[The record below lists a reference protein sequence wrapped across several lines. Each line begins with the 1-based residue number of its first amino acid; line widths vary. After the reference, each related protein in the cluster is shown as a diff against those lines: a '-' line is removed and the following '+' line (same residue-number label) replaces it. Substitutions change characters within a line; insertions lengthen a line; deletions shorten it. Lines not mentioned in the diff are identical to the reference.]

1 VACPAPPVTGQQVD
15 PPYLTGAAEAE
26 VPAVH
31 GRIRLSADRIGPA
44 AKERPRRVGRLPMV
58 EILILSLFPLLM
70 AYAAASD
77 LLSMTISNRVSLI
90 LLAGFVLTAAVV
102 GLPWPDVA
110 MHVCAGAL
118 VLSITFAMFAFGW
131 IGGGDA
137 KLAAVTALWLGWDR
151 LLDYGIFASIFGGA
165 LTLALLQFRSH
176 PLPRFSAGM
185 PWLLHLHHHKT
196 GVPYG
201 IALAA
206 AGLAVYSDSSI
217 WKAAFNL
224 AG

>member
-1 VACPAPPVTGQQVD
+1 
-15 PPYLTGAAEAE
+15 
-26 VPAVH
+26 
-31 GRIRLSADRIGPA
+31 
-44 AKERPRRVGRLPMV
+44 MV

-90 LLAGFVLTAAVV
+90 LLIGFMVTALSV
-102 GLPWPDVA
+102 GLPWPEIA
-110 MHVCAGAL
+110 LHAAAGAF
-118 VLSITFAMFAFGW
+118 VLAITFGMFAAGW

-151 LLDYGIFASIFGGA
+151 LIDYGICASLFGGA
-165 LTLALLQFRSH
+165 LTLVLLQFRSY
-176 PLPRFSAGM
+176 PLPRFSASM
-185 PWLLHLHHHKT
+185 PWLLRLHHHKT

-206 AGLAVYSDSSI
+206 AGLAVYGDSSI

-224 AG
+224 AM